1 MTAATLEEMETAA
14 NRLSRLHGIPRDAIT
29 VGDDRLTITLTRVE
43 DYEHACAEIPHLN
56 PFTTHPNRWHGWA
69 GEYMVTI
76 LLVIPAGI
84 IPAHHVRG
92 AA

>member
-14 NRLSRLHGIPRDAIT
+14 NRLSRLHHIPRDTISISADELT
-29 VGDDRLTITLTRVE
+29 VTLTRVE
-43 DYEHACAEIPHLN
+43 DYERIRAEIPHLN
-56 PFTTHPNRWHGWA
+56 PFATHPNRWHGWA

-76 LLVIPAGI
+76 LLAVPAGI
-84 IPAHHVRG
+84 IPATRG